1 MPPIESESA
10 GTPPAT
16 RSKTTQVMETAKTPL
31 EVAVDTLKLL
41 SAITGNVPYLIIIR
55 GCVERLKEIHKVV
68 FCCVRYV
75 Y

>member
-1 MPPIESESA
+1 MPPLESESA

-16 RSKTTQVMETAKTPL
+16 TGSETTQVMEKANTPL
-31 EVAVDTLKLL
+31 EVAVDIFKLL
-41 SAITGNVPYLIIIR
+41 ITENVPYLGIIR